1 MPESAFCMCTD
12 GVLCGVFVFYV
23 NRLFCLFRER
33 EEMERRKLQKVMM
46 ESKMDDK
53 KKKKGT
59 AWRG

>member
-1 MPESAFCMCTD
+1 MCTD
-12 GVLCGVFVFYV
+12 GVLCSVFVFYV

-59 AWRG
+59 AWWG